1 MKTAAAEEQ
10 VAAPPAAP
18 EGNGPVAPP
27 SPSPPAAAAAVAE
40 DAEFRAKNAVRA
52 LLREAEDA
60 GDGRCWVD
68 MITQYECSIQYT
80 GTSAVSVCYPVQRF
94 FKRCVGK
101 ANVEITSL
109 IHTPQDRYEHRRR
122 NAADVGTPPLLD
134 ERACSSGQL
143 TASLALCVVAWPLA
157 HQLP

>member
-1 MKTAAAEEQ
+1 VEEQ
-10 VAAPPAAP
+10 VAAPPAVSADTQP
-18 EGNGPVAPP
+18 ESRDPIAPP
-27 SPSPPAAAAAVAE
+27 SPSPPPAVAAAVAE
-40 DAEFRAKNAVRA
+40 DAEYRAQNTVRA

-80 GTSAVSVCYPVQRF
+80 GSSAVSMCYPVQRF

-109 IHTPQDRYEHRRR
+109 IHTPRDRYEHRRR
-122 NAADVGTPPLLD
+122 NASDVGTPPALD
-134 ERACSSGQL
+134 EWPAAPL
-143 TASLALCVVAWPLA
+143 LAS
-157 HQLP
+157 